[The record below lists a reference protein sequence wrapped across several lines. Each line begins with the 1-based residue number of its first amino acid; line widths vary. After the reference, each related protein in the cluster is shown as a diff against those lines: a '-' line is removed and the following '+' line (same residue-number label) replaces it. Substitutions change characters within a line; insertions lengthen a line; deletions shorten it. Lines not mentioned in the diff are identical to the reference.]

1 MTNEAP
7 SHEREIVCADY
18 VKNAPR
24 EPFRGRFSPTDLVLY
39 SKEEQDAMGHDQL
52 VKDFLHAF
60 MREFLELFYPDVA
73 GRLKFE
79 TLEFL
84 GTELFTDFSEGA
96 VREVDV
102 VARLETHDGSPEL
115 ILVHIEVQSKPE
127 ANFGVRMFQYYALL
141 GHRFQLPVFPVVVHI
156 RGGPDGRTEEVHRVS
171 LFDQEQLVFRY
182 HNVGLA
188 HLDAREYLRD
198 AHPVAAALAAL
209 MKRGSSEPA
218 TLRARMMR
226 EVAEGS
232 LDEARRFLLVNFI
245 ETYFELSAQ
254 QSKRYE
260 QLLSRKEFQTVQDVE
275 MTWADRMKEEG
286 RVEGKRDVLLRQL
299 AAKFGPLPAETT
311 AHLRAL
317 DSVEELDRLLGR
329 LLTASTL
336 EDLGI

>member
-1 MTNEAP
+1 
-7 SHEREIVCADY
+7 
-18 VKNAPR
+18 
-24 EPFRGRFSPTDLVLY
+24 
-39 SKEEQDAMGHDQL
+39 MGHDQL
-52 VKDFLHAF
+52 FKEFLHTF
-60 MREFLELFYPDVA
+60 MQEFMQIFYPEVA
-73 GRLKFE
+73 RHLKFE
-79 TLEFL
+79 TIEFL
-84 GTELFTDFSEGA
+84 STELFTDFPEGA

-102 VARLETHDGSPEL
+102 IGRLETHQGSPEL
-115 ILVHIEVQSKPE
+115 ILIHVEVQARPE
-127 ANFGVRMFQYYALL
+127 ANFGARMFQYYALL
-141 GHRFQLPVFPVVVHI
+141 AHRFQLPIFPVVVHI
-156 RGGPDGRTEEVHRVS
+156 RGGPGGRTEEVHRVS

-188 HLDAREYLRD
+188 HLDAREYLQD
-198 AHPVAAALAAL
+198 GHPVAAALAAL

-232 LDEARRFLLVNFI
+232 LDEAGRFLLVNLI

-275 MTWADRMKEEG
+275 MTWADKMIEKG
-286 RVEGKRDVLLRQL
+286 RQTGLVEGKRDVLLRQL

-317 DSVEELDRLLGR
+317 DSAEELDRLLDR
-329 LLTASTL
+329 LLTASAL